1 MGNNNNNKNKKA
13 EKGYLSRLTSSLK
26 APTPVSFDQSP
37 NTLTTLYLLHKH
49 LSKVLNFLLPRT
61 YFDKH
66 RSAFLQVFFFFFFLF
81 SFFFFF
87 CSPNYTLLA
96 AFKSSFNFHNSLP
109 LLFLFFFFL
118 NFCFVSVSFILIF
131 NLLTS
136 VESFHNLFLVFQFR
150 YLSFF

>member
-66 RSAFLQVFFFFFFLF
+66 RSAFLQVFFFFFF
-81 SFFFFF
+81 FFF
-87 CSPNYTLLA
+87 
-96 AFKSSFNFHNSLP
+96 
-109 LLFLFFFFL
+109 FLFFFFFFFVPLTILCLLLL
-118 NFCFVSVSFILIF
+118 NPALIF
-131 NLLTS
+131 TIHCPYY
-136 VESFHNLFLVFQFR
+136 FYF
-150 YLSFF
+150 YFF

>member
-66 RSAFLQVFFFFFFLF
+66 RSAFLKVFFFFLF
-81 SFFFFF
+81 LFFFLF
-87 CSPNYTLLA
+87 CFVLLTILCLLLLNPA
-96 AFKSSFNFHNSLP
+96 LIFTIHCP
-109 LLFLFFFFL
+109 YLFLFFSKFLFCLCFF
-118 NFCFVSVSFILIF
+118 
-131 NLLTS
+131 
-136 VESFHNLFLVFQFR
+136 HP
-150 YLSFF
+150 YL